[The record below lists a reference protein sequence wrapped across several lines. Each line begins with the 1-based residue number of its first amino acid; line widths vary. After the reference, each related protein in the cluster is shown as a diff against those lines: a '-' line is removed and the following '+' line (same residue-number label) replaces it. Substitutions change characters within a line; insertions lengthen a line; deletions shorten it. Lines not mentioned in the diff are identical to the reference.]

1 MQGCAQKDLNLREKE
16 AFMAGR
22 KLVAVIS
29 DAASTGISLQ
39 ADRRVANQRR
49 RVHITLELPWS
60 ADKAIQQF
68 GRSHRANQVSA
79 PMYRILC
86 TPAGGEVRFASAAA
100 KRLASLGA
108 LLRGDRNAVGAGSEL
123 KSFDIDNFQGEKALE
138 RVLTDVVGITLTMPN
153 VTVPSLPPECLLP
166 EFLNVRPRDAAEDP
180 NVPFFQYFRTK
191 LASIGMLEAKEGVGE
206 PMITLPKGKVKVP
219 RFLNRCGRSTALP
232 ATQCLNRQSLSSA
245 VAGSRASAAQAAG
258 PAAGGP
264 GAAVP
269 VLHRHP
275 GGDPGPGAVGGHS
288 RRRHRH
294 RRQPRPDLRPR
305 QQGGALQGPAVRWV
319 GGGWL
324 LRNLSLTVQATA
336 RRLPDNPNRLPC
348 VHLSTTTALQA
359 ARWTT

>member
-1 MQGCAQKDLNLREKE
+1 MPAALACQNYLASKPAHEISGLPLPALR
-16 AFMAGR
+16 
-22 KLVAVIS
+22 
-29 DAASTGISLQ
+29 
-39 ADRRVANQRR
+39 
-49 RVHITLELPWS
+49 LP
-60 ADKAIQQF
+60 
-68 GRSHRANQVSA
+68 RC
-79 PMYRILC
+79 P
-86 TPAGGEVRFASAAA
+86 PAGPARRQGAVHQPAQRARGGLPAH
-100 KRLASLGA
+100 LASLGA

-319 GGGWL
+319 GVEATCEEEVEVF
-324 LRNLSLTVQATA
+324 RAKLSQT
-336 RRLPDNPNRLPC
+336 PKEE
-348 VHLSTTTALQA
+348 
-359 ARWTT
+359 